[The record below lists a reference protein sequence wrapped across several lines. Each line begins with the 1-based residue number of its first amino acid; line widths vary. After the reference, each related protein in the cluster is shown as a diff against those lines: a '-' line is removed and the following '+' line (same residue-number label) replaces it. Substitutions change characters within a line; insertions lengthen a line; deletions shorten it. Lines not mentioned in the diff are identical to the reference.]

1 MVGVTRPELRLV
13 PVLAL
18 VPYRIYLRIW
28 VFTYFHLKV
37 VSSAMSYAS
46 RCGRFWG
53 GYPHDVKIEPWVQ
66 YVNKRYSG
74 RWLRAKPYEAD
85 VRGRLCDPPLTRGL
99 LGECLREI
107 WIPSQGCLF
116 ERMKE

>member
-66 YVNKRYSG
+66 YVNKR
-74 RWLRAKPYEAD
+74 
-85 VRGRLCDPPLTRGL
+85 
-99 LGECLREI
+99 
-107 WIPSQGCLF
+107 
-116 ERMKE
+116 